1 MSLGGSLPPITKR
14 PDEVAL
20 FVFSAATWNPH
31 RIHYDRDHAR
41 SEGHKDLAVHG
52 SLQANWL
59 IEAMESW
66 FPGAT
71 LTSFSF
77 RNVATAFVN
86 ESFVVGGHVAAAE
99 SDARP
104 DDITLDLSVEGP
116 NGITTFGRGTLR
128 VHTGDDGRDGQAL

>member
-1 MSLGGSLPPITKR
+1 MDVGESLPPITKN
-14 PDEVAL
+14 PNEVAL

-41 SEGHKDLAVHG
+41 SEGHKDLVVHG

-71 LTSFSF
+71 LTRFSF

-86 ESFVVGGHVAAAE
+86 ESFVVGGHVLATE
-99 SDARP
+99 SGARP
-104 DDITLDLSVEGP
+104 DEVTLDVSVEGP
-116 NGITTFGRGTLR
+116 DGVTTVGRGTLR
-128 VHTGDDGRDGQAL
+128 VHDDGDGRPGLAS